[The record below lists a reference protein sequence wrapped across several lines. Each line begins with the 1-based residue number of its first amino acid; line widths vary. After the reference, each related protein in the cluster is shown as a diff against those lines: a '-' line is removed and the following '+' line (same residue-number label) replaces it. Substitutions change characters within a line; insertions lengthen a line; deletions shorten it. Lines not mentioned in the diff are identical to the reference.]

1 LHPFALGESCRAV
14 IFAIQYDEFAIPKY
28 LRKSLHTAPNWARNF
43 KNSAKRM
50 DFLLTKRKLQIIYE
64 FLKQYR
70 ITT

>member
-1 LHPFALGESCRAV
+1 MTLCDLASLCWVDSLG
-14 IFAIQYDEFAIPKY
+14 FNMMTFAIPKHH
-28 LRKSLHTAPNWARNF
+28 RKSLHTASHWTRNF

-70 ITT
+70 ITK